1 MKKLSLVLTLSLI
14 VGCGAVQNWSGTY
27 EGTSK
32 RAASATEL
40 EAATAVKE
48 TWKISE
54 DVNKDVLSITRERA
68 GDAACALLGSRAGS
82 EHGGYGA
89 RLNADQKCVINGT
102 EHILVSGELQYLGP
116 DVEFDL
122 QWKTS
127 AAGGVVLVEQG
138 TFAKK

>member
-1 MKKLSLVLTLSLI
+1 MKKLTLVLSLSLL

-48 TWKISE
+48 TWRIAENKNE
-54 DVNKDVLSITRERA
+54 DVLAITRERT
-68 GDAACALLGSRAGS
+68 GDASCALRGSRGAA
-82 EHGGYGA
+82 ENVGYGVGLDA
-89 RLNADQKCVINGT
+89 NQKCVIDGT
-102 EHILVSGELQYLGP
+102 EHILVSGDLHHTGP
-116 DVEFDL
+116 SVEFGL

-127 AAGGVVLVEQG
+127 ADGVVVLVEQG
-138 TFAKK
+138 TLIEK